1 MVAILVSVLFD
12 FDMARDRNTWDAFG
26 SHNSQSTWWR
36 HQMETF
42 SALLALLAVKIK

>member
-26 SHNSQSTWWR
+26 SHNSQSTSW